1 MLRYNN
7 ARLKHTNKNMKG
19 GCESLQT
26 NIINESAE
34 IGSYSELIDTYG
46 PITVI
51 LAVFIVVLLI
61 AFSVI
66 IKNMH
71 NSNKQIM
78 EQQKQLLDQIL
89 KNEQNTS
96 RTQPVKEKNIVE
108 MFIKIDDSIRSILK
122 DIKDDIHSDR
132 ISVYVFHNGIYSSHG
147 LPFFKT
153 SCVSEVFGKNCG
165 ISKKVIEHSGLS
177 LSLFHNSIS
186 HLYQHGSVIIPK
198 VEDIKNI
205 YPVIY
210 SILERENIKSG
221 AGVAI
226 YDSDNNILG
235 ILIAEFVEDKSDQ
248 IENITK
254 KLIKY
259 TSSLSP
265 ILEYS
270 DFQHFSDASNSG
282 QG

>member
-1 MLRYNN
+1 M
-7 ARLKHTNKNMKG
+7 
-19 GCESLQT
+19 
-26 NIINESAE
+26 
-34 IGSYSELIDTYG
+34 
-46 PITVI
+46 
-51 LAVFIVVLLI
+51 
-61 AFSVI
+61 
-66 IKNMH
+66 
-71 NSNKQIM
+71 
-78 EQQKQLLDQIL
+78 
-89 KNEQNTS
+89 
-96 RTQPVKEKNIVE
+96 
-108 MFIKIDDSIRSILK
+108 
-122 DIKDDIHSDR
+122 
-132 ISVYVFHNGIYSSHG
+132 NGIYSSHG

-186 HLYQHGSVIIPK
+186 HLYQHGSVVIPK
-198 VEDIKNI
+198 VEDIKCT
-205 YPVIY
+205 YPVIF
-210 SILERENIKSG
+210 SILDRENIKSG

-235 ILIAEFVEDKSDQ
+235 VLIAEFVEDKSDQ

-259 TSSLSP
+259 TGALSP

-270 DFQHFSDASNSG
+270 DFQHFSDTNNSG

>member
-1 MLRYNN
+1 MYI
-7 ARLKHTNKNMKG
+7 
-19 GCESLQT
+19 LQT
-26 NIINESAE
+26 NIISESAE
-34 IGSYSELIDTYG
+34 ISSYSELIDTYG

-78 EQQKQLLDQIL
+78 DQQKQLLDEFL
-89 KNEQNTS
+89 KN
-96 RTQPVKEKNIVE
+96 EKNIVE

-122 DIKDDIHSDR
+122 NIKNDIHSDR

-186 HLYQHGSVIIPK
+186 HLYQHGSVVIPK
-198 VEDIKNI
+198 VEDIKCT
-205 YPVIY
+205 YPVIF
-210 SILERENIKSG
+210 SILDRENIKSG

-235 ILIAEFVEDKSDQ
+235 VLIAEFVEDKSDQ

-270 DFQHFSDASNSG
+270 DFQHFSDTNNSG